1 MDPISE
7 SLAEASL
14 RFKHAAGEILE
25 AYEARRPASTDQ
37 VTPAQLA
44 EAIEQFIV
52 VAINL
57 DKDQGETGPIYKD
70 DVSQLGD
77 YGITLLA
84 DLATWATQLGFEKLH
99 QELETIALAVA
110 EWVVRHE
117 GELRTL
123 EPIVNALAN
132 LANQTHDPQKLESLA
147 DFMGRILHACSDLI
161 KQDLEKAN
169 PGRPWR
175 VLHLNR
181 GIVATRSH
189 NPAVMESVFNELV
202 QTLPEE
208 APQFFSEGMQ
218 QMEALNYPTH
228 VRQVMGRYFDRWSRM
243 TMH

>member
-7 SLAEASL
+7 SLTEASL
-14 RFKHAAGEILE
+14 RFKRVAGEILE

-44 EAIEQFIV
+44 EAIEQFMV

-70 DVSQLGD
+70 DVNQLGD

-84 DLATWATQLGFEKLH
+84 DLATWATQLSFENLH
-99 QELETIALAVA
+99 QELETVALAVA
-110 EWVVRHE
+110 GWVVRHE

-147 DFMGRILHACSDLI
+147 AFMGRILHACSDLI

-228 VRQVMGRYFDRWSRM
+228 VRQVMVRYFDRWSRM

>member
-7 SLAEASL
+7 SLTEASL
-14 RFKHAAGEILE
+14 RFKRVAGEILE
-25 AYEARRPASTDQ
+25 AFEARRPASTDQ

-44 EAIEQFIV
+44 EAIEQFMV

-70 DVSQLGD
+70 DVNQLGD

-84 DLATWATQLGFEKLH
+84 DLATWATQLGFENLH
-99 QELETIALAVA
+99 QELETVALAVA
-110 EWVVRHE
+110 GWVVRHE

-132 LANQTHDPQKLESLA
+132 LANQTHDPQKLEPLA
-147 DFMGRILHACSDLI
+147 AFMSRILHACSDLI

-228 VRQVMGRYFDRWSRM
+228 VRQVMVRYFDRWSRM

>member
-7 SLAEASL
+7 SLTEASL
-14 RFKHAAGEILE
+14 RFKRVAGEILE

-44 EAIEQFIV
+44 EAIEQFMV

-70 DVSQLGD
+70 DVNQLGD

-84 DLATWATQLGFEKLH
+84 DLATWATQLGFENLH
-99 QELETIALAVA
+99 QELETVALAVA
-110 EWVVRHE
+110 GWVVRHE

-228 VRQVMGRYFDRWSRM
+228 VRQVMVRYFDRWSRM